1 MTEKNSKPAGLGAGL
16 IWLFVLSA
24 IHTLFFM
31 QALRDILI
39 SPGIEEEIMPLL
51 LTLAIAPAA
60 AILLTYVWKHS
71 MSLAVGVVMAVAG
84 RLLLF
89 FQEVNIYY
97 AAEMLSFAG
106 FAFFFVGTVAHV
118 NRRSLPEKY
127 RRSGAAL
134 VAAGIVWAPAFHLLL
149 RGLDATYLLPL
160 NIALC
165 VAASA
170 AAFAG
175 VFRRSENEEKRSP
188 RGAPGFGPALK
199 SSTIVLICAPLHF
212 LFIVFGKPEIL
223 ASRSAA
229 SYGLAAFAVAV
240 GLGAACAIAVLWES
254 AGERTR
260 KTLGVSLLF
269 GNIAAAAY
277 FYFLFDAYKWPLAA
291 AVVAAAVVGLDLYRI
306 VAYSVAQRAG
316 WLTLA
321 AGVAAAGASIATFG
335 VDAGFL
341 LEHHFPPFH
350 GYAMLPLVVFSLLTV
365 VSLAKEEKEETV
377 SVYPPVWA
385 VAAIALVPALGFLI
399 FFGAK
404 SIRGTENRS
413 FEPLVFASLYT
424 WYGTPDGVLGRTF
437 PGYKF
442 EKEGGRYDFAIDT
455 ANMPAVMAGG
465 NGPGLFKAGGTSDG
479 KKMNLFVIGFDM
491 PAALLNSSPK
501 TFITMRYEVNRP
513 PNRLLLEI
521 TTGGKVYR
529 AEMPKP
535 TKMST
540 YRFDWP
546 DWFASAPAERKVADD
561 MAHVS
566 IYVKGNEAALYTIT
580 FDYFRISRWTHY
592 NEDYRTYF
600 DKGKKVWYNDPPE
613 TLATAH
619 RVYYDGEPWRL
630 IAPYSPHGYYD
641 SLDPNVMKSQLM
653 LMAQAGIDVVLFM
666 HPPMPEV
673 IRQGMDIIRSN
684 RLPLRVSWYWDGEDE
699 AELIRDIK
707 PLAADPLFLKVD
719 GRPVVVLGKTGL
731 RRLPYA
737 KYVRKF
743 GNLRRA
749 GIFVVGDNYAPPKEE
764 MLSLMDGHYYYDTTG
779 LYRARWGS
787 PKIRFAKPDGT
798 FMTGYGHLFT
808 IFDAISRITHG
819 HDGVFLATVIPG
831 FNNLAVHG
839 FKGTPLYDERPGTV
853 VERQNGETYAETW
866 QAAIDSRA
874 DWVCIVSWNEL
885 HEGTEIE
892 PTMEDGVK
900 YVELTRVWS
909 DRFRAAHTGE

>member
-1 MTEKNSKPAGLGAGL
+1 
-16 IWLFVLSA
+16 
-24 IHTLFFM
+24 M
-31 QALRDILI
+31 QSLRDILI
-39 SPGIEEEIMPLL
+39 SPGIEDEIMPLL
-51 LTLAIAPAA
+51 VTLVIAPAA
-60 AILLTYVWKHS
+60 AISLTYIWKHS
-71 MSLAVGVVMAVAG
+71 ISLAAGAAMAVAG
-84 RLLLF
+84 RVLLF
-89 FQEVNIYY
+89 FQDVNIYY
-97 AAEMLSFAG
+97 AAEILSFAG
-106 FAFFFVGTVAHV
+106 FAFFFVGVAAHF
-118 NRRSLPEKY
+118 NRRSLPERY
-127 RRSGAAL
+127 RGTGAAL
-134 VAAGIVWAPAFHLLL
+134 ASVGTILAPAFHLLL
-149 RGLDATYLLPL
+149 RGLDAAYLPTL
-160 NIALC
+160 NMALC
-165 VAASA
+165 A
-170 AAFAG
+170 AALAAAYAG
-175 VFRRSENEEKRSP
+175 VFGCREAGDKKNP
-188 RGAPGFGPALK
+188 RGAPGLGPALK
-199 SSTIVLICAPLHF
+199 SSSMILICVPLHF

-223 ASRSAA
+223 ASRSASSHSLA
-229 SYGLAAFAVAV
+229 SFAVAA
-240 GLGAACAIAVLWES
+240 GLGAASVIAMIWES
-254 AGERTR
+254 SPVRTR
-260 KTLGVSLLF
+260 KALGLLLLI

-277 FYFLFDAYKWPLAA
+277 FYFLFDTGGWPLAA
-291 AVVAAAVVGLDLYRI
+291 IAFAAAVAGLDLYRI
-306 VAYSVAQRAG
+306 VAFSVAQRTG
-316 WLTLA
+316 WLTLTT
-321 AGVAAAGASIATFG
+321 GVAAAGASIATFG

-341 LEHHFPPFH
+341 LEHHLPPFH
-350 GYAMLPLVVFSLLTV
+350 GYAMLPLIVFSLLTV
-365 VSLAKEEKEETV
+365 FSLVKEGKEETT

-399 FFGAK
+399 FFGVK
-404 SIRGTENRS
+404 SIRGMESRS

-424 WYGTPDGVLGRTF
+424 WYGPPDGVLGRTF

-442 EKEGGRYDFAIDT
+442 EKEGDRYDFTINT

-491 PAALLNSSPK
+491 PAALLNSAPISY
-501 TFITMRYEVNRP
+501 ITMKYEVNRP

-535 TKMST
+535 TRMST

-546 DWFASAPAERKVADD
+546 DWFASAPAERKVADG
-561 MAHVS
+561 MAHLS
-566 IYVKGNEAALYTIT
+566 IYVKGNEAALYSIT
-580 FDYFRISRWTHY
+580 FDYLRISRWAHY
-592 NEDYRTYF
+592 NEDYKTYF
-600 DKGKKVWYNDPPE
+600 DKNKKVWYNDPPE

-619 RVYYDGEPWRL
+619 NVFYNGEPWRL
-630 IAPYSPHGYYD
+630 IPPYSPHGYYD
-641 SLDPNVMKSQLM
+641 SLDPDVMKSQLM

-666 HPPMPEV
+666 HPPMPDV
-673 IRQGMDIIRSN
+673 IRRGMDIIRKN
-684 RLPLRVSWYWDGEDE
+684 NLPLRAAWYWHGGEED
-699 AELIRDIK
+699 ELIREIK

-719 GRPVVVLGKTGL
+719 GKPVVVLGKTGL

-737 KYVRKF
+737 QYIRNFEK
-743 GNLRRA
+743 LRRA

-787 PKIRFAKPDGT
+787 PNIKFAKPDGS

-808 IFDAISRITHG
+808 IFDAISRITHA

-839 FKGTPLYDERPGTV
+839 FKGTPLHDGRPGTV

-866 QAAIDSRA
+866 QAAIDSHA

-909 DRFRAAHTGE
+909 DRFREARAGE